1 MKRYEADEKTA
12 EETVATDAARPKPQS
27 LVFGEL
33 RWMIEHPESGE
44 SPVAWAAG

>member
-1 MKRYEADEKTA
+1 MKRYEVEEKA
-12 EETVATDAARPKPQS
+12 AGGTVATGAARPKPQS

-44 SPVAWAAG
+44 PPVA